1 MVVDDK
7 GEQEVENAYKKKL
20 FDNIA
25 TIISSQ
31 SELFNK
37 TRALRKDIG
46 LDMNL
51 PNIGT
56 TLNNK
61 LVLLQHEFEVAGTSM
76 YSEKLGK
83 VDMTLIGE
91 AVTMDLIQYATNGIK
106 NSETYQK
113 IANAITENRM
123 NKVNSL
129 QQKNSIRQFLDKIKS
144 FFVSQK
150 KNDLLYEQQQEQA
163 IKECISDYKVADEQ
177 LWEYNLRDNIISS
190 ITKQIRRQ
198 EYRAHQVP
206 QLLKESVLPDLQKLG
221 LADLIPE
228 LQTTLIEEYKKDLPD
243 PKIYQIRKEDMYLY
257 VPDFN
262 RETKQDNKTS
272 IEELHKQVQGILR
285 DLSSIDEEIGAL
297 DRQEIAIKIARKQGE
312 KVENNDE
319 KVVTPK
325 EEEEQKKGDI
335 SL

>member
-1 MVVDDK
+1 MVVDNK

-129 QQKNSIRQFLDKIKS
+129 QQKNSIRQFLGRIKS

-150 KNDLLYEQQQEQA
+150 KEDLLYEQQQEQA
-163 IKECISDYKVADEQ
+163 IKQCISDYKATDKQ

-228 LQTTLIEEYKKDLPD
+228 LQITLIEEYKKDLPD
-243 PKIYQIRKEDMYLY
+243 PKIYQIKKEDMYLY

-262 RETKQDNKTS
+262 RETKQDNETS
-272 IEELHKQVQGILR
+272 IVELHKQVQRILR
-285 DLSSIDEEIGAL
+285 DLSFIDEEIGAL

-312 KVENNDE
+312 KVENSDE

>member
-1 MVVDDK
+1 MVVDNK

-190 ITKQIRRQ
+190 ITKQIRRR

-228 LQTTLIEEYKKDLPD
+228 LQITLIEEYKKDLPD

-262 RETKQDNKTS
+262 RETKQDNETS
-272 IEELHKQVQGILR
+272 IVELHKQVQRILR
-285 DLSSIDEEIGAL
+285 DLSFIDEEIGAL

-312 KVENNDE
+312 KVENSDE